1 MLERQPSDPGVVRE
15 FPYDRRSDADLVRDV
30 AAGHEEAVTAVWRR
44 YSSHVRRTLLGAL
57 GNDANLDDLL
67 QEVFVS
73 FVRNAENVREPDR
86 LRAYL
91 AGAAIRQAR
100 QAIRG
105 MTRKRRSMDALELE
119 IGHMT
124 AAPNVRERD
133 GLRRLQVILD
143 ELPERLRESFV
154 LRFVEGLPAK
164 EVAECTGSS
173 LATAKR
179 DIAKAQE
186 RVILKA
192 RRDPL
197 LISYLRH
204 GGNASDDDESDE
216 IGEPND
222 EVDHTEV
229 ESHSLLHHRAIPVE
243 RDGDES

>member
-1 MLERQPSDPGVVRE
+1 M
-15 FPYDRRSDADLVRDV
+15 RDV

-44 YSSHVRRTLLGAL
+44 YSGHVRRTLLGAL

-105 MTRKRRSMDALELE
+105 MTRKRRSLDALERE
-119 IGHMT
+119 MGHMT

-186 RVILKA
+186 RVTLRA

-197 LISYLRH
+197 LVTYLRH
-204 GGNASDDDESDE
+204 SGNATEDDESEE
-216 IGEPND
+216 IGEPNGGL
-222 EVDHTEV
+222 DHTG
-229 ESHSLLHHRAIPVE
+229 VE
-243 RDGDES
+243 RDASLERDSLHRTTSLGREGDEP